1 MELDPA
7 ARRVLATRLTALSHG
22 DMGMVRE
29 CEHQLAR
36 WGISIEEVT
45 RSVEVPE
52 ISTPVIEKRVI
63 PKVKVLSVAP
73 SK

>member
-1 MELDPA
+1 MEIDTPA
-7 ARRVLATRLTALSHG
+7 RKVLAIRIKSLADG
-22 DMGMVRE
+22 DMAMVRE
-29 CEHQLAR
+29 CESQLDR

-52 ISTPVIEKRVI
+52 IVAPVIEKRVI
-63 PKVKVLSVAP
+63 PKVKVLSLTP